1 MSLWVE
7 WLNDTY
13 DGMDCVFKGILNDLI
28 WCIQLYKVLFVVSVV
43 IFNIIEFLIKLGVF
57 LVLIIKC
64 YSNKQF
70 DKM

>member
-13 DGMDCVFKGILNDLI
+13 DGMDCAFKGILNDLI
-28 WCIQLYKVLFVVSVV
+28 WCTQLHKALLAASAVT
-43 IFNIIEFLIKLGVF
+43 FNTIEFLIKLGAS

-64 YSNKQF
+64 HSNKQF